1 MMTIPRTVCLGFLAV
16 ILVGAVLLEL
26 PFSLTLGQWGDP
38 INALFISTSAVCVT
52 GLATVDIGTYYTGF
66 GQLIVMLLAQVGG
79 LGYMTVNTFLLLL
92 LGQRFRLREKV
103 AIQQT
108 LDLPGIEGAKQLI
121 QSIIALTLLIELTGA
136 FLLMFQFVPEFGAS
150 RGIWLSIFHSVS
162 AFNNA
167 GFSLFRDNLM
177 GYADSPLVIGVISL
191 LIISGGIGY
200 KVLME
205 IFLVVRDRLRKDP
218 GRFWVSLNFKVVTT
232 TTFLLLSVGTFAIF
246 FSEFGNPKTLGEIDW
261 GQKLLSAWFQSVT
274 ARTAGFNS
282 IDQGSMTTA
291 GLFIT
296 IALMFIGAS
305 PGGTGGG
312 IKTTTMRVLT
322 DCTVAVLR
330 GKDEVICFN
339 RRLPNELIFKAVG
352 VVFGSL
358 ISVILCTIVLSW
370 FEPKLEFINL
380 FFEVVSAY
388 ATVGVSMGITSGLSV
403 ASKLVVIFTMYTG
416 RVGILLLMTALLGDP
431 AISRVRYPE
440 DDLLVG

>member
-1 MMTIPRTVCLGFLAV
+1 
-16 ILVGAVLLEL
+16 
-26 PFSLTLGQWGDP
+26 
-38 INALFISTSAVCVT
+38 
-52 GLATVDIGTYYTGF
+52 
-66 GQLIVMLLAQVGG
+66 
-79 LGYMTVNTFLLLL
+79 
-92 LGQRFRLREKV
+92 
-103 AIQQT
+103 
-108 LDLPGIEGAKQLI
+108 
-121 QSIIALTLLIELTGA
+121 
-136 FLLMFQFVPEFGAS
+136 
-150 RGIWLSIFHSVS
+150 
-162 AFNNA
+162 
-167 GFSLFRDNLM
+167 M

-205 IFLVVRDRLRKDP
+205 IFLVIRDRLRKDP

>member
-1 MMTIPRTVCLGFLAV
+1 MTIPRTVCLGFLAV
-16 ILVGAVLLEL
+16 ILIGAVLLEL
-26 PFSLTLGQWGDP
+26 PLSLTSGQWGDP

-52 GLATVDIGTYYTGF
+52 GLATVDVGTYYTGF
-66 GQLIVMLLAQVGG
+66 GQFIVMLLAQVGG

-121 QSIIALTLLIELTGA
+121 QSIIGLTLLIELTGA
-136 FLLMFQFVPEFGAS
+136 FLLMFQFIPEFGAS

-167 GFSLFRDNLM
+167 GFSLFRDSLM

-205 IFLVVRDRLRKDP
+205 IFLVIRDRLRKDP

>member
-1 MMTIPRTVCLGFLAV
+1 MTIPRTVCLGFLAV